1 MTRRKHLRRIAI
13 LCLYCLRHLA
23 YYRAGRKNDGS
34 LKLHSQFWVA
44 VNGNFL
50 DICVLEWCKLFGD
63 TRGKHYWKKGVSN
76 PTAFNNDLLQNLEMS
91 EAAFNSYVTE
101 MRTYR
106 DKYVAHLDS
115 NERFD
120 IPKLDITKDSAIFL
134 YNYLLDNE
142 DEGGFFNYGPAD
154 ADIFYENVLKEGQAV
169 YYNYI
174 GKEHPL

>member
-1 MTRRKHLRRIAI
+1 M
-13 LCLYCLRHLA
+13 
-23 YYRAGRKNDGS
+23 NDGS
-34 LKLHSQFWVA
+34 LKLNSQFWVA

-76 PTAFNNDLLQNLEMS
+76 QAAFSDGLFQQLEMS
-91 EAAFNSYVTE
+91 ENAFNSYVTE

-120 IPKLDITKDSAIFL
+120 IPKLEITKDSAIYL

-142 DEGGFFNYGPAD
+142 DEGGFFNDGPAD
-154 ADIFYENVLKEGQAV
+154 AAIFYKNVLKEGLSV
-169 YYNYI
+169 YLNCI
-174 GKEHPL
+174 GK